1 MESIRCAIVDD
12 EQPARELLKNFS
24 EKVDGLSVVGT
35 FKSPLAVFPL
45 INRNEIDLLFLDIQ
59 MPDIKGTDFLKSIKN
74 GPRVIFT
81 TAYPDYALEG
91 FDLNVTDYLL
101 KPFSFERFLQA
112 IEKVHQLITPKT
124 DSVSEAKNSLS
135 ISSNHRTYRLKHS
148 DILFIEGLKEYVSF
162 YTKQGQRIISLQ
174 SLKGLEQELPS
185 QSFLRTHRS
194 YIVQVDAIRYIEGNV
209 IHLEDKEIPIGVS
222 YKQQVL
228 EALK

>member
-1 MESIRCAIVDD
+1 MEPIRCAIVDD

-24 EKVDGLSVVGT
+24 KRVEGLSVIGT

-45 INRNEIDLLFLDIQ
+45 INSNEIDLLFLDIQ

-74 GPRVIFT
+74 GPKVIFT

-91 FDLNVTDYLL
+91 YDLNVTDYLL

-112 IEKVHQLITPKT
+112 IEKVHRLIFPRVE
-124 DSVSEAKNSLS
+124 SVTNSKNHLS
-135 ISSNHRTYRLKHS
+135 ISSNHRIYRLKFS
-148 DILFIEGLKEYVSF
+148 DILLIEGLKEYVSF

-174 SLKGLEQELPS
+174 SLKALEKELPS
-185 QSFLRTHRS
+185 NAFLRTHRS
-194 YIVQVDAIRYIEGNV
+194 YIVQIDAIRFLEGNI
-209 IHLEDKEIPIGVS
+209 IHLEDREIPIGVS